1 MKKIF
6 MLTLVISL
14 QIILCFAETPQEPNP
29 FQVYYA
35 NPSFS
40 TFEKAYE
47 SYSSQLAEN
56 AEDNNAR
63 LMLSYL
69 YMLEMERMLGQFEV
83 RIDSL
88 ASNIKFQYANLLL
101 GIGKYDECIEVYED
115 LNEEFPDWS
124 CPWRHKGEAYF
135 KSNELVKA
143 EVALQNAIKTRV
155 EHFDAYVMLAE
166 VQEAMG
172 KYTDALATLE
182 TGFSYKGKDI
192 EDPEQEITDLD
203 VQFLHLRL
211 LKLNNMQNE
220 YEQLKMKL
228 EKAVPN
234 DERLKEI
241 K

>member
-1 MKKIF
+1 MKRIF
-6 MLTLVISL
+6 IFTLVIS
-14 QIILCFAETPQEPNP
+14 IPFILSSADTHQESNP

-35 NPSFS
+35 DPSFS

-47 SYSSQLAEN
+47 SYSNQLEEN

-69 YMLEMERMLGQFEV
+69 YMLEMERMLGQFEA

-88 ASNIKFQYANLLL
+88 APNIKFQYANILLE
-101 GIGKYDECIEVYED
+101 IGKYDECIKVYEG
-115 LNEEFPDWS
+115 LNKDFPDWS
-124 CPWRHKGEAYF
+124 CPWRHKGEAFF
-135 KSNELVKA
+135 KTSELELA
-143 EVALQNAIKTRV
+143 EIALQKAITTRV
-155 EHFDAYVMLAE
+155 EHYDAYVMLAE

-192 EDPEQEITDLD
+192 EEPEQEITDVD
-203 VQFLHLRL
+203 VQFLYLRL
-211 LKLNNMQNE
+211 LKQNDMQNE
-220 YEQLKMKL
+220 YKQLKMKL
-228 EKAVPN
+228 EKTAPN
-234 DERLKEI
+234 DERLKDI